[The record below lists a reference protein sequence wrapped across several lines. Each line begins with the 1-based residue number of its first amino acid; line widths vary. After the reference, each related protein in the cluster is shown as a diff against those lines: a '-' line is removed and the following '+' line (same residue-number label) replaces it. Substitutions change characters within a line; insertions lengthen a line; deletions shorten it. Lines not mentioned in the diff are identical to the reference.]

1 MPENRGY
8 LPEGLSAPPLY
19 TLEMLRRAV
28 SDGTVLEGTIQR
40 CDGDLNLYLQL
51 GSTFAKIPREEVTAP
66 WISGADR
73 EIAVLSRVGKQ
84 VCFTVESLSADAKGA
99 PTALLSRRKV
109 QEQAM
114 EEMRRS
120 LEPGAV
126 VVGKVVRMEPF
137 GAFVDIGRGIVALLP
152 TEYISAARIRHPNE
166 RFRVGQKILAVVKVF
181 DRENRRI
188 TLTHKEL
195 LGTWL
200 ENASRFSEGDTV
212 RGTVRG
218 VMDYGCFVELAPNLS
233 GLTDQREDLREGDGV
248 SVTVRSIRPEHRR
261 ADLLRRDG
269 FELKYAAAGK
279 QRVVHIEKRIFRGG
293 SDEGQGSVL
302 HKFQQALLLLFVEIL
317 DLIQIQ
323 QDAAG
328 GQQRPHIRNDVLHV
342 LQGRRG
348 GVQTVQRLVGPFRDN
363 VGHGGLAG
371 AGGTVEHHVGV
382 GPGVDQ
388 AAQNT
393 AGRQQVPLTHN
404 FIQSFR
410 TDLVR

>member
-28 SDGTVLEGTIQR
+28 SDDTVLEGTVQR

-99 PTALLSRRKV
+99 PQAVLSRRKA
-109 QEQAM
+109 QEAAM
-114 EEMRRS
+114 EEMLRELKS
-120 LEPGAV
+120 GSV
-126 VVGKVVRMEPF
+126 VAGRVVRTEPF
-137 GAFVDIGRGIVALLP
+137 GAFVDIGRGIVALLPTEYISAARIRHPNERFRVGQKILAVVKVFDRENRRITLTHKELLGTWLENASRFSEGDTVRGTVRGVMDIGRGIVALLP

-248 SVTVRSIRPEHRR
+248 SVTIRSIRPERMKIKLQVIETLPP
-261 ADLLRRDG
+261 AEPPETLPYWITDG
-269 FELKYAAAGK
+269 
-279 QRVVHIEKRIFRGG
+279 
-293 SDEGQGSVL
+293 VL
-302 HKFQQALLLLFVEIL
+302 DRWVYSPANCE
-317 DLIQIQ
+317 
-323 QDAAG
+323 
-328 GQQRPHIRNDVLHV
+328 RPPVITEFTED
-342 LQGRRG
+342 
-348 GVQTVQRLVGPFRDN
+348 P
-363 VGHGGLAG
+363 
-371 AGGTVEHHVGV
+371 
-382 GPGVDQ
+382 
-388 AAQNT
+388 
-393 AGRQQVPLTHN
+393 
-404 FIQSFR
+404 
-410 TDLVR
+410 

>member
-19 TLEMLRRAV
+19 TPEMLRRAV
-28 SDGTVLEGTIQR
+28 SDGTVLEGTVQR

-114 EEMRRS
+114 EEMRHG
-120 LEPGAV
+120 LKPGAV

-212 RGTVRG
+212 FDVLQRVCRAQGIHMESNWTPAYNSAYIEGIGNLYEFDCGNLSGWMYSVNG
-218 VMDYGCFVELAPNLS
+218 VWPDYGCSSCTLHDGDTVVWS
-233 GLTDQREDLREGDGV
+233 YTCDLG
-248 SVTVRSIRPEHRR
+248 
-261 ADLLRRDG
+261 RDVG
-269 FELKYAAAGK
+269 A
-279 QRVVHIEKRIFRGG
+279 R
-293 SDEGQGSVL
+293 QG
-302 HKFQQALLLLFVEIL
+302 E
-317 DLIQIQ
+317 
-323 QDAAG
+323 
-328 GQQRPHIRNDVLHV
+328 P
-342 LQGRRG
+342 
-348 GVQTVQRLVGPFRDN
+348 
-363 VGHGGLAG
+363 
-371 AGGTVEHHVGV
+371 
-382 GPGVDQ
+382 
-388 AAQNT
+388 
-393 AGRQQVPLTHN
+393 
-404 FIQSFR
+404 
-410 TDLVR
+410 

>member
-28 SDGTVLEGTIQR
+28 SDGTVLEGTVQR

-66 WISGADR
+66 WISGAGR

-114 EEMRRS
+114 EEMRRG
-120 LEPGAV
+120 LKPGAV

-200 ENASRFSEGDTV
+200 ENASQFSPGETV
-212 RGTVRG
+212 PGIVRG
-218 VMDYGCFVELAPNLS
+218 VMDYGCFVELTPNLAGLAEPKAGVRAGQQASVYIKSLIPEKMKVKLILIDAFDEAPRPKALRYFIES
-233 GLTDQREDLREGDGV
+233 GRLDRWVYSPAGC
-248 SVTVRSIRPEHRR
+248 
-261 ADLLRRDG
+261 LRRV
-269 FELKYAAAGK
+269 E
-279 QRVVHIEKRIFRGG
+279 
-293 SDEGQGSVL
+293 SV
-302 HKFQQALLLLFVEIL
+302 F
-317 DLIQIQ
+317 
-323 QDAAG
+323 
-328 GQQRPHIRNDVLHV
+328 
-342 LQGRRG
+342 
-348 GVQTVQRLVGPFRDN
+348 
-363 VGHGGLAG
+363 
-371 AGGTVEHHVGV
+371 
-382 GPGVDQ
+382 
-388 AAQNT
+388 
-393 AGRQQVPLTHN
+393 
-404 FIQSFR
+404 S
-410 TDLVR
+410 

>member
-28 SDGTVLEGTIQR
+28 SDGAVLEGTVQR

-84 VCFTVESLSADAKGA
+84 VCFTVESISADAKGA

-120 LEPGAV
+120 LKPGAV

-212 RGTVRG
+212 FDVLQRVCRAQGIHMESNWTPAYNSAYIEGICNLYEFDCGSLSGWMYSVNG
-218 VMDYGCFVELAPNLS
+218 VWPDYGCSSCTLHDGDTVVWS
-233 GLTDQREDLREGDGV
+233 YTCDLG
-248 SVTVRSIRPEHRR
+248 
-261 ADLLRRDG
+261 RDVG
-269 FELKYAAAGK
+269 A
-279 QRVVHIEKRIFRGG
+279 R
-293 SDEGQGSVL
+293 QG
-302 HKFQQALLLLFVEIL
+302 E
-317 DLIQIQ
+317 
-323 QDAAG
+323 
-328 GQQRPHIRNDVLHV
+328 P
-342 LQGRRG
+342 
-348 GVQTVQRLVGPFRDN
+348 
-363 VGHGGLAG
+363 
-371 AGGTVEHHVGV
+371 
-382 GPGVDQ
+382 
-388 AAQNT
+388 
-393 AGRQQVPLTHN
+393 
-404 FIQSFR
+404 
-410 TDLVR
+410 

>member
-28 SDGTVLEGTIQR
+28 SDDTVLEGTVQR

-51 GSTFAKIPREEVTAP
+51 GSTFAKIPREEVTAL

-114 EEMRRS
+114 EEMRRG
-120 LEPGAV
+120 LKPGAV

-166 RFRVGQKILAVVKVF
+166 RFRVGQKILAVVKAF
-181 DRENRRI
+181 DRKNRRI

-233 GLTDQREDLREGDGV
+233 GPH
-248 SVTVRSIRPEHRR
+248 RP
-261 ADLLRRDG
+261 A
-269 FELKYAAAGK
+269 
-279 QRVVHIEKRIFRGG
+279 GG
-293 SDEGQGSVL
+293 S
-302 HKFQQALLLLFVEIL
+302 
-317 DLIQIQ
+317 
-323 QDAAG
+323 AG
-328 GQQRPHIRNDVLHV
+328 GGRGLRHRPLHPPGAHED
-342 LQGRRG
+342 QI
-348 GVQTVQRLVGPFRDN
+348 T
-363 VGHGGLAG
+363 GH
-371 AGGTVEHHVGV
+371 
-382 GPGVDQ
+382 
-388 AAQNT
+388 
-393 AGRQQVPLTHN
+393 
-404 FIQSFR
+404 
-410 TDLVR
+410 

>member
-28 SDGTVLEGTIQR
+28 SDGTVLEGTVQR

-114 EEMRRS
+114 EEMCRG
-120 LEPGAV
+120 LTPGAV
-126 VVGKVVRMEPF
+126 VMGRVVRTEPF

-166 RFRVGQKILAVVKVF
+166 RFRVGQKILAAVKVF

-195 LGTWL
+195 LGT
-200 ENASRFSEGDTV
+200 
-212 RGTVRG
+212 
-218 VMDYGCFVELAPNLS
+218 
-233 GLTDQREDLREGDGV
+233 
-248 SVTVRSIRPEHRR
+248 
-261 ADLLRRDG
+261 
-269 FELKYAAAGK
+269 
-279 QRVVHIEKRIFRGG
+279 
-293 SDEGQGSVL
+293 
-302 HKFQQALLLLFVEIL
+302 
-317 DLIQIQ
+317 
-323 QDAAG
+323 
-328 GQQRPHIRNDVLHV
+328 
-342 LQGRRG
+342 
-348 GVQTVQRLVGPFRDN
+348 
-363 VGHGGLAG
+363 
-371 AGGTVEHHVGV
+371 
-382 GPGVDQ
+382 
-388 AAQNT
+388 
-393 AGRQQVPLTHN
+393 
-404 FIQSFR
+404 
-410 TDLVR
+410 